1 MFIGHYALAFA
12 AKRAAPRTSLGHLFI
27 APSLADLLW
36 PFFVLL
42 GWEQVHIVG
51 GSNPFLILWFDS
63 YPLSHSLLML
73 LVWGA
78 VYGFLYRARTG
89 DKRAAIVIALLVVS
103 HWVLDFVTHR
113 PDMPLYPGG
122 PKVGLGL
129 WNSAS
134 GTVIVETAMLIAGV
148 AIYIRTTRARD
159 RIGGWGLWALVLLL
173 ALGYYGSLFTPPP
186 PSTNALAIGGI
197 IFGWVFVSLAWW
209 VDRHR
214 EVAAVSVYPGA
225 PPRG

>member
-1 MFIGHYALAFA
+1 VFIGHYALGFA